1 MSSED
6 NKDLVRRGYEALNQ
20 RNWAAFDELHVSDY
34 VSHSAATTIQG
45 LEAYKQ
51 NILMYITA
59 FPDLHFTIENMIA
72 EGDFVAVRHTARG
85 THQGNF
91 MGIPPMGKQVTVT
104 GMLIARVA
112 HGKIIEEWGNTDWLG
127 LLQQLGV
134 VPIPGQA
141 S

>member
-1 MSSED
+1 MSTED
-6 NKDLVRRGYEALNQ
+6 NKVLIRRGYEAINQ
-20 RNWAAFDELHVSDY
+20 RNWAAFDELHVSDF

-51 NILMYITA
+51 TLSGWITT

-91 MGIPPMGKQVTVT
+91 RGIPPAGKQVIVT
-104 GMLIARVA
+104 GVIIDRVA
-112 HGKIIEEWGNTDWLG
+112 NGKIIEEWGNTDWLG

-134 VPIPGQA
+134 IPAMG
-141 S
+141 